1 MGTLYV
7 EARYRSGRPPSLL
20 EPLCISS
27 YPSFLW
33 DSCFSSDGSLFSCL
47 GIINLALDILKL
59 SCGRQVRD
67 LHLLSRLSLN
77 LLCGK
82 SDSAYT
88 NRS

>member
-33 DSCFSSDGSLFSCL
+33 DSSVFLVVGLYF
-47 GIINLALDILKL
+47 LA
-59 SCGRQVRD
+59 
-67 LHLLSRLSLN
+67 
-77 LLCGK
+77 
-82 SDSAYT
+82 
-88 NRS
+88 